1 MKAEATTT
9 YLTRQK
15 DKNKML
21 NFIQKYSLLFIKG
34 ANFKY
39 PVRPKFGDLNKHDD
53 NRKKPDKF
61 CSCKPPFH
69 VIILIYHTGAE
80 LVRTAFK

>member
-21 NFIQKYSLLFIKG
+21 NFIQKYSLLFINC

-39 PVRPKFGDLNKHDD
+39 PVRPKFGDFNKHDD